1 MSNGNTQI
9 STIICKCKAA
19 TGQVICADIGKK
31 GSGFFVSDQ
40 GDFITN
46 NHVVRN
52 MVIDKTGAI
61 RVDYSKQILIKINN
75 NIYEAT
81 LSSDENADRPIVY
94 DYAVLKATIP
104 YDAYIGIANV
114 SEITQGEQVV
124 ALGYPLDFDQLI
136 VTSGIISAVISRPS
150 HINSLHKIKTFLT
163 DTLVTYGSSGGPL
176 IRASDGKVLGI
187 TTMSHEI
194 RDEARDR
201 LSQYINSP
209 GIETTPQIRDLT
221 NFVLSYVSIGLNH
234 ALSIEYAMADSVFKS
249 NKGGD

>member
-1 MSNGNTQI
+1 MSKGDAGM
-9 STIICKCKAA
+9 STTINKCKAA
-19 TGQVICADIGKK
+19 IGQVICTDIGKM

-46 NHVVRN
+46 NHVVTN

-61 RVDYSKQILIKINN
+61 RVDYSKQMLIKIND
-75 NIYEAT
+75 NIYKAT

-94 DYAVLKATIP
+94 DYAILKATITSN
-104 YDAYIGIANV
+104 AYIEIANV

-124 ALGYPLDFDQLI
+124 ALGYPSDFDQLI
-136 VTSGIISAVISRPS
+136 VTTGIISAVISRSS

-163 DTLVTYGSSGGPL
+163 DTLITYGSSGGPL

-187 TTMSHEI
+187 TTMFHEI
-194 RDEARDR
+194 RDAARDR
-201 LSQYINSP
+201 LSQYVNSP
-209 GIETTPQIRDLT
+209 EIETTPQIRDLT